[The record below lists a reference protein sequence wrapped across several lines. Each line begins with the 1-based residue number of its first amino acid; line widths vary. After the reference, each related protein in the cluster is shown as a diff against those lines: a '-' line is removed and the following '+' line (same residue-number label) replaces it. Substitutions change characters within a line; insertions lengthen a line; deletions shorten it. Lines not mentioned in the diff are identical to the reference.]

1 MLPSPPPQSPV
12 LKHHPPSSFQSF
24 PSGKEGALRSR
35 SQLRSNF
42 FFFSLWPSLACCCC
56 VRPATV
62 TVTLSPFPYC
72 VPPRD
77 LI

>member
-1 MLPSPPPQSPV
+1 MLHSPPPQSPV

-42 FFFSLWPSLACCCC
+42 FFSWVFSGLLLRSACN
-56 VRPATV
+56 RHGY
-62 TVTLSPFPYC
+62 PFPLPLLRA
-72 VPPRD
+72 PP
-77 LI
+77 